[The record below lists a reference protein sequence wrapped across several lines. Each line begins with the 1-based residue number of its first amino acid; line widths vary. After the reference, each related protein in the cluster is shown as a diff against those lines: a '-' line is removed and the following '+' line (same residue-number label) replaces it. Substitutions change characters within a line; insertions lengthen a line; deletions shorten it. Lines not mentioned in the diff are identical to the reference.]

1 MRRRDVWPGSPGRA
15 ALTGC
20 AVAVLLALTWT
31 WPALGRGQLLY
42 RDFVQV
48 PDPVLGPSVLGTD
61 GRAPRAVPLDA
72 VTALLAPVVPS
83 GVQQQVMLLASLAL
97 AGCGLAVLLRRRGAA
112 ACVVAAAVAVWS
124 PYAAQRLL
132 VGQPPTLLGWA
143 MVPWLVVAV
152 RRDGSPRRRVLAVLV
167 AALPAALT
175 PFGGLLA
182 LGVVVVTALAT
193 RHRPGRRRREP
204 VVLGALGVVWCLP
217 WVVAGLRGA
226 TAAGETSGA
235 RAFAVRAD
243 GVQGVLD
250 VLGGGGIWAPA
261 AALASRAHAP
271 ALVASTLLVLAA
283 ATVLVLAPSAPSAPS
298 DSMRVSPKDGGP
310 HPHDLRV
317 LGAALVLPT
326 VVALAL
332 ASGPGLALWAPAQHV
347 PGLGIL
353 RDTHRLLGLT
363 VLATAVLLGLGV
375 QALRR
380 RLGPVGALGAT
391 ATVLAVA
398 VLGAPDAPAR
408 IHQAYRPT
416 SFPPGWS
423 AAVAVVGDRT
433 TLVLP
438 WQPFRRQAWVG
449 GQPFLDPLPLA
460 LRGRVVAS
468 RNLTVP
474 RDGGTVVVGSD
485 DTTALR
491 AWARG
496 DLAALRDAG
505 VEAVVTWAD
514 TPGEALAPPP
524 GARRV
529 ETSGPLRVWLVDEPP
544 TVRH

>member
-15 ALTGC
+15 AFAGC
-20 AVAVLLALTWT
+20 VASILLALAWT

-48 PDPVLGPSVLGTD
+48 PDPVLGPSVLGAV
-61 GRAPRAVPLDA
+61 GQAPRAVPLDA

-83 GVQQQVMLLASLAL
+83 GVQQQVMLVASLAL
-97 AGCGLAVLLRRRGAA
+97 AGCGLAVLLRRHGTA

-143 MVPWLVVAV
+143 MVPWLVAAV
-152 RRDGSPRRRVLAVLV
+152 RLDGSPRRRILAVLV

-182 LGVVVVTALAT
+182 LAVVVVTALTT
-193 RHRPGRRRREP
+193 RHRPGRHRREWLALAG
-204 VVLGALGVVWCLP
+204 LGAAWCLP

-226 TAAGETSGA
+226 SAAGETSGA

-271 ALVASTLLVLAA
+271 ALLASAALVIVAALVLAVGSVRTGRA
-283 ATVLVLAPSAPSAPS
+283 DRWLLA
-298 DSMRVSPKDGGP
+298 
-310 HPHDLRV
+310 
-317 LGAALVLPT
+317 AALVLPAL
-326 VVALAL
+326 VALTL
-332 ASGPGLALWAPAQHV
+332 ASGPGLVLWGETQHV
-347 PGLGIL
+347 PGVGIL

-375 QALRR
+375 AALAR
-380 RLGPVGALGAT
+380 RLGPVAAAGAA
-391 ATVLAVA
+391 ATVVALA

-408 IHQAYRPT
+408 VHAAYRPT
-416 SFPPGWS
+416 SFPAGWS
-423 AAVAVVGDRT
+423 EAVAAVGDRT

-449 GQPFLDPLPLA
+449 DQPFLDPLPLA
-460 LRGRVVAS
+460 LRGRAIAS
-468 RNLTVP
+468 RNLSVP
-474 RDGGTVVVGSD
+474 RDGGAVVVGSD
-485 DTTALR
+485 DTTAVE

-496 DLAALRDAG
+496 DLEALRSAG
-505 VEAVVTWAD
+505 VQAVVTWAD
-514 TPGEALAPPP
+514 TPGETPQPPP

-529 ETSGPLRVWLVDEPP
+529 DTTGPLRVWLVDDPSTGP
-544 TVRH
+544 SSARS